1 MEGELPSID
10 DLEVAAA
17 AAGVAPV
24 PAVLAE
30 MGYFEL
36 GLQPAAAAEVPQDS
50 LSDDS
55 GDEAESSSDEDP
67 DASHESAAGIVRL
80 LLRPLGGGQDGVS
93 VRLLLVG
100 GGPRGTAAAAGMEV
114 EEVADDSGFS
124 SSASSGS
131 SSDDEASSAS
141 ADEPL
146 DVIQNYSELRQM
158 IDDMDADVDADEDGG
173 GGAAAAHRAERELLG
188 SLPLPALAG
197 VQVSADE
204 AVQAAGIVLSMLEGM
219 VVAQAGSRA
228 LNEGCVLV
236 LEDRSPIGCVEEI
249 FGPVVSPLYALRYGG
264 AEPMPAALQ
273 PGATVYSVDRLADF
287 VLPEQLRVQGYDAA
301 AEEEEADLEAQFS
314 DDEAEARHRRK
325 LEAKRKQQPEG
336 LVQGG
341 RGPKQAQGGRGRGG
355 RGGGRGGRGGG
366 GRGSGQHPSMGGPKP
381 MQPSPQ
387 QQQPGSAPAAV
398 AYYHP
403 HQQMPPAGRVFSGQ
417 LPRPSPPAAFQVQ
430 AAAAQFNGM
439 SLQQQQQQGMYMQPP
454 PPGSWAGAGS
464 GGGYYGGGQPAP
476 PRMTGQVLRPQYA
489 VPPQQR
495 PPGTGAIMQ
504 PQYAGQAP
512 GMQAPQQAQ
521 QAQQAQHQLF
531 TPQFRPPPPPQL

>member
-1 MEGELPSID
+1 MDADLALAAAYAAGGQPPPAAFAPQHQQQQQQSPAPRRQQAGAGEEEYVMEGELPSID

-55 GDEAESSSDEDP
+55 GDEAESSSDEGGRTTPVLAAAVPGCLGCTHLPAFSTQPRPAPALCCCADGWVRFRRPAAWPSDP

-219 VVAQAGSRA
+219 VVVKASWRPADLAVAPGSSDTRQGGSGGGRGVDAACPALWGAPMPAVQAGSAAAASCLLQAQAGSRA

-249 FGPVVSPLYALRYGG
+249 FGPGAAGVAWHCQWRCRAGRACRLGRLHSLPLQR
-264 AEPMPAALQ
+264 AALLLPRLVWQ
-273 PGATVYSVDRLADF
+273 RQHLRSPWCVCSSIWLGLLPAIDCLRAPACLPALPATVQS
-287 VLPEQLRVQGYDAA
+287 
-301 AEEEEADLEAQFS
+301 
-314 DDEAEARHRRK
+314 
-325 LEAKRKQQPEG
+325 
-336 LVQGG
+336 
-341 RGPKQAQGGRGRGG
+341 
-355 RGGGRGGRGGG
+355 
-366 GRGSGQHPSMGGPKP
+366 
-381 MQPSPQ
+381 
-387 QQQPGSAPAAV
+387 
-398 AYYHP
+398 
-403 HQQMPPAGRVFSGQ
+403 
-417 LPRPSPPAAFQVQ
+417 
-430 AAAAQFNGM
+430 
-439 SLQQQQQQGMYMQPP
+439 
-454 PPGSWAGAGS
+454 
-464 GGGYYGGGQPAP
+464 
-476 PRMTGQVLRPQYA
+476 
-489 VPPQQR
+489 
-495 PPGTGAIMQ
+495 
-504 PQYAGQAP
+504 
-512 GMQAPQQAQ
+512 
-521 QAQQAQHQLF
+521 
-531 TPQFRPPPPPQL
+531 